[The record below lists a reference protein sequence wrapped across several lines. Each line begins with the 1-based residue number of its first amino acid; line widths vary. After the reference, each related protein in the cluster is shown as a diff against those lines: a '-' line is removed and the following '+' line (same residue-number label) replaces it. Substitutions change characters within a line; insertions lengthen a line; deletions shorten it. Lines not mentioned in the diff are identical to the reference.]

1 MKVNYAPIIKELAE
15 NKNKTGSFQQVGPD
29 SLAGKGG
36 LWSIISNDFKERDK
50 VQIDDEVY
58 FATHSSGM
66 DKKVKIESNPKKY
79 EVDNNF
85 LKKSLSYRAQGYRNR
100 VKFSPENNFGVDSNL
115 VGGNAIINAFGVMG
129 FAEQVAN
136 LLDTS
141 QYYGNLEF
149 SKTMDINYVLKS
161 MIESNLP
168 SNSSLDLEDEYV
180 KQIFE
185 KSNVEKLV
193 LMLEIYFKELNDN
206 PSRSKVVNIQL
217 ILALCQKNSG
227 VCNIDDFVDLKT
239 TRYGLGSESMKKIIK
254 VVEAS
259 GQQQGGDGGGGQ
271 GESGGGESSGGGGW

>member
-1 MKVNYAPIIKELAE
+1 MKVNYAPIIKKLAE
-15 NKNKTGSFQQVGPD
+15 NKKKTGSFQQVGPD

-36 LWSIISNDFKERDK
+36 LWSIYSNDFKERDK
-50 VQIDDEVY
+50 VQIGDEVY

-85 LKKSLSYRAQGYRNR
+85 LKKSLSYRAQGYRN
-100 VKFSPENNFGVDSNL
+100 FGPENNFGVDSNL

-259 GQQQGGDGGGGQ
+259 KKSVERDSNDSTGDGGGDD
-271 GESGGGESSGGGGW
+271 W

>member
-36 LWSIISNDFKERDK
+36 LWSIYSNDFKERDK

-85 LKKSLSYRAQGYRNR
+85 LKKSLSYRAQGYRN
-100 VKFSPENNFGVDSNL
+100 FGPENNFGVDSNL

-259 GQQQGGDGGGGQ
+259 KKSVERDSNDSTGDGGGDD
-271 GESGGGESSGGGGW
+271 W